1 MKKLFTTDLGALK
14 NNRAPFRLQNSKS
27 NFVAACGKEQ
37 TINIFDRHGERKFEI
52 PLPGEATDF
61 VWDPDGDN
69 LAIIEDKT
77 SSVTIWDSLSYKIS
91 QVTTGI
97 KDHLSAIC
105 WSRTGG
111 SLAIGSEK
119 GNLVIYSQNSAK
131 KISLLGKHTRRIN
144 SAAWNRNNVL
154 ALAGDDKLITINS
167 SDGDLLKQCSVRDLP
182 STIKFADGMQDA
194 SIKARDNTVSCVV
207 GRKNLLILNTEDMD
221 NPIELAFQQ
230 RYGDLVSYHWFG
242 DGYVMVGFSAGYF
255 IVVSTQKSELGKEI
269 YQVRDHKEGLCDIAL
284 SLTLNR
290 CATAG
295 DHCVKIHDLVNVREL
310 LAIIELEEDGQKN
323 EAQRTGTAVFRDNR
337 APCQLQWSEDGQLM
351 AVSTSRQLLHVF
363 LSQLPMLAA
372 TATPRTTNLTARL
385 TSLLE
390 VTIEPLPF
398 NKLSDQCQLQS
409 VPTYY
414 QTPQTVKVEM
424 EPTFIG
430 LGPKHLAVG
439 MNNHAWFYEL
449 TETGIEA
456 VSEYDYLDEI
466 NSIYLSE
473 NYAAAC
479 GPSGR
484 LTLHW
489 IDPKLFPTKESN
501 EYKEESQK
509 YLLTES
515 GNDRF
520 AKKQCTFP
528 DSKLEVGV
536 VTAFQ
541 LTENFLIYGTSTGHL
556 FYFHLDDWVH
566 LDEFHHSHPIVSLF
580 TAPSSTRVAIIDD
593 VGGAF
598 IYNPL
603 VNNAIELP
611 DFPASTT
618 RILWDIGEKENPLLV
633 ACDDTRM
640 TVYRC
645 FANGH
650 LLVRAGG
657 LSENTHTGL
666 HSASKQTAF
675 LQPGL
680 TKVANFHQS
689 IFERCRAVG
698 VTRVPYGHV
707 PLAVC
712 SGEMCFLNSN
722 GRLVL
727 QTLATHS
734 FRLYLTSPNQ
744 PSSAHDSQEVSKEP
758 ALSPLPTG
766 DGLEQPDRKSSVPRK
781 RSGKRDQSN
790 IDIGKLNPTELQ
802 SSFEQALRVGCFE
815 DACIFADR
823 LDNQRTWNQLGMACL
838 RVMHFDLAVRCFR
851 RSNNP
856 GLVLS
861 VRRIQ
866 STEDAYLLAG
876 YVAMILKEFDEAEQ
890 LFLASSKPRAALEM
904 RRDLLHWEAALQLA
918 RSLAPQEIPEIC
930 REYAVEMECLGDY
943 VNALMHFERAL
954 TPVDLN
960 DLVNTDGDRL
970 EADSGN
976 TSNTLESENVLRQ
989 KDEAFWQEHIMLC
1002 NAGIARNAIRLGDW
1016 KRGVQLAKES
1026 GNVALQ
1032 KECADILEQTKQWQE
1047 AASLYEMAACYEAAI
1062 TVYLRCKNFRRAG
1075 ELLRRVANAPRLQ
1088 LQYAKAREADGAYKE
1103 AVVAYEAAHDW
1114 DSVARLHLEKLGNP
1128 DEAVRVVQETK
1139 SIEGAKMIAKYFTR
1153 INDHASAIRFLVL
1166 SKCVDEA
1173 FQLARKH
1180 KKMELYAEVIGPE
1193 ANAGELQ
1200 SIACYFENEKNW
1212 YLAGKFYLLA
1222 KQYEKAVGLLLRSP
1236 YSENSPALDLALEAV
1251 GLAGDT
1257 RLTHF
1262 LIVYLMGEADGV
1274 PKDAR
1279 HLFRLYMVLKQYKEA
1294 ARTAVIIARE
1304 EQTAG
1309 NYRSAHD
1316 LLFSLVQELRQ
1327 RDLRV
1332 PSEMADNLAL
1342 LHSYVLAKVHV
1353 KHGDHLRAARML
1365 IRVAENIS
1373 KFPAHVVP
1381 ILTSTVIECQ
1391 KAGLKSA
1398 SFGYAAMLLRPEY
1411 REKLDPKHRRKFE
1424 TLVRRPDRKTES
1436 TEEDAEN
1443 RKTEQEP
1450 FTPCPLCSSPI
1461 TASSLYCTECRITLP
1476 YCIITGNH
1484 VVRSDFTVCPNCQ
1497 FPAIY
1502 SEFMSYVENT
1512 DSPNCPMCS
1521 VKVERESIRR
1531 ILDPSK
1537 ILAAWI
1543 SSTEEDE
1550 KTGED
1555 TENKSVSQEPTI

>member
-1 MKKLFTTDLGALK
+1 TIYHRLGGIEKQSGSFQTSEFKIQLRCSLRKGTNNKHFRPSWRKKIRNSFARVA
-14 NNRAPFRLQNSKS
+14 NRRFLRLSFS
-27 NFVAACGKEQ
+27 
-37 TINIFDRHGERKFEI
+37 
-52 PLPGEATDF
+52 EATDF

-144 SAAWNRNNVL
+144 SAAWNGNNIL
-154 ALAGDDKLITINS
+154 ALAGDDKTITINS

-182 STIKFADGMQDA
+182 SMIKFADGMHDA
-194 SIKARDNTVSCVV
+194 STKARDNTVSCVV

-242 DGYVMVGFSAGYF
+242 DGYIMVGFSAGYF
-255 IVVSTQKSELGKEI
+255 IVVSTQKSELGK
-269 YQVRDHKEGLCDIAL
+269 
-284 SLTLNR
+284 
-290 CATAG
+290 
-295 DHCVKIHDLVNVREL
+295 IHDLVNVREL
-310 LAIIELEEDGQKN
+310 LAIIELEEDGHNN
-323 EAQRTGTAVFRDNR
+323 ETQRTGTTVLRDNR

-351 AVSTSRQLLHVF
+351 AVSTSKQLLHVF
-363 LSQLPMLAA
+363 LSQLPTLAA

-398 NKLSDQCQLQS
+398 NNLSDQMQS
-409 VPTYY
+409 VSAFY

-489 IDPKLFPTKESN
+489 IDPKLFPTKESTKN
-501 EYKEESQK
+501 KEESQK

-515 GNDRF
+515 GNDEF
-520 AKKQCTFP
+520 AKKQCIFP
-528 DSKLEVGV
+528 DPKLEVGM

-566 LDEFHHSHPIVSLF
+566 LDEFHHSRSIVSLF
-580 TAPSSTRVAIIDD
+580 TSPSSTRVAVIDD

-603 VNNAIELP
+603 MNNAIELP
-611 DFPASTT
+611 DFPASIT
-618 RILWDIGEKENPLLV
+618 RILWDLGEKENPLLV

-650 LLVRAGG
+650 LLIRAGS
-657 LSENTHTGL
+657 LSGDTHTGL
-666 HSASKQTAF
+666 HSASKQTAC

-680 TKVANFHQS
+680 PKVANFHQS
-689 IFERCRAVG
+689 ICERTLPHFYFSSSHCVERCRAVG

-707 PLAVC
+707 PLAIC

-734 FRLYLTSPNQ
+734 FRLYLTSSNQ
-744 PSSAHDSQEVSKEP
+744 TSSAHDSQEVVKEP
-758 ALSPLPTG
+758 ALSPPPIG
-766 DGLEQPDRKSSVPRK
+766 DGPEQPERKSSVPRK

-838 RVMHFDLAVRCFR
+838 RVMHFNLAVRCFR

-861 VRRIQ
+861 IRRIQ
-866 STEDAYLLAG
+866 SIEDAYLLAG

-890 LFLASSKPRAALEM
+890 LFLASSKPHAALEM

-960 DLVNTDGDRL
+960 DLVNTDSDRL
-970 EADSGN
+970 EANSGDALN
-976 TSNTLESENVLRQ
+976 ILESENVFRQ

-1047 AASLYEMAACYEAAI
+1047 AASLYETAACYEAAI

-1075 ELLRRVANAPRLQ
+1075 DLLRRVANAPRLQ

-1139 SIEGAKMIAKYFTR
+1139 SVEGAKMIAKYFTR

-1193 ANAGELQ
+1193 ANVSELQ

-1222 KQYEKAVGLLLRSP
+1222 KQYEKVSNVGWILVFDVPDSR
-1236 YSENSPALDLALEAV
+1236 E
-1251 GLAGDT
+1251 
-1257 RLTHF
+1257 
-1262 LIVYLMGEADGV
+1262 YL
-1274 PKDAR
+1274 
-1279 HLFRLYMVLKQYKEA
+1279 HLKQF
-1294 ARTAVIIARE
+1294 R
-1304 EQTAG
+1304 
-1309 NYRSAHD
+1309 
-1316 LLFSLVQELRQ
+1316 
-1327 RDLRV
+1327 
-1332 PSEMADNLAL
+1332 
-1342 LHSYVLAKVHV
+1342 
-1353 KHGDHLRAARML
+1353 
-1365 IRVAENIS
+1365 
-1373 KFPAHVVP
+1373 
-1381 ILTSTVIECQ
+1381 
-1391 KAGLKSA
+1391 
-1398 SFGYAAMLLRPEY
+1398 
-1411 REKLDPKHRRKFE
+1411 
-1424 TLVRRPDRKTES
+1424 
-1436 TEEDAEN
+1436 
-1443 RKTEQEP
+1443 
-1450 FTPCPLCSSPI
+1450 
-1461 TASSLYCTECRITLP
+1461 
-1476 YCIITGNH
+1476 
-1484 VVRSDFTVCPNCQ
+1484 
-1497 FPAIY
+1497 
-1502 SEFMSYVENT
+1502 
-1512 DSPNCPMCS
+1512 
-1521 VKVERESIRR
+1521 
-1531 ILDPSK
+1531 
-1537 ILAAWI
+1537 
-1543 SSTEEDE
+1543 
-1550 KTGED
+1550 
-1555 TENKSVSQEPTI
+1555 

>member
-1 MKKLFTTDLGALK
+1 
-14 NNRAPFRLQNSKS
+14 
-27 NFVAACGKEQ
+27 
-37 TINIFDRHGERKFEI
+37 
-52 PLPGEATDF
+52 
-61 VWDPDGDN
+61 
-69 LAIIEDKT
+69 
-77 SSVTIWDSLSYKIS
+77 
-91 QVTTGI
+91 
-97 KDHLSAIC
+97 
-105 WSRTGG
+105 
-111 SLAIGSEK
+111 
-119 GNLVIYSQNSAK
+119 

-144 SAAWNRNNVL
+144 SAAWNGNNIL
-154 ALAGDDKLITINS
+154 ALAGDDKTITINS

-182 STIKFADGMQDA
+182 SMIKFADGMHDA
-194 SIKARDNTVSCVV
+194 STKARDNT
-207 GRKNLLILNTEDMD
+207 
-221 NPIELAFQQ
+221 
-230 RYGDLVSYHWFG
+230 
-242 DGYVMVGFSAGYF
+242 
-255 IVVSTQKSELGKEI
+255 
-269 YQVRDHKEGLCDIAL
+269 VRDHKEGLCDVAL

-310 LAIIELEEDGQKN
+310 LAIIELEEDGHNN
-323 EAQRTGTAVFRDNR
+323 ETQRTGTTVLRDNR

-351 AVSTSRQLLHVF
+351 AVSTSKQLLHVF
-363 LSQLPMLAA
+363 LSQLPTLAA

-398 NKLSDQCQLQS
+398 NNLSDQMQS
-409 VPTYY
+409 VSAFY

-489 IDPKLFPTKESN
+489 IICLFRQIDPKLFPTKESTKN
-501 EYKEESQK
+501 KEESQK

-515 GNDRF
+515 GNDEF
-520 AKKQCTFP
+520 AKKQCIFP
-528 DSKLEVGV
+528 DPKLEVGM

-566 LDEFHHSHPIVSLF
+566 LDEFHHSRSIVSLF
-580 TAPSSTRVAIIDD
+580 TSPSSTRVAVIDD

-603 VNNAIELP
+603 MNNAIELP
-611 DFPASTT
+611 DFPASIT
-618 RILWDIGEKENPLLV
+618 RILWDLGEKENPLLV

-650 LLVRAGG
+650 LLIRAGS
-657 LSENTHTGL
+657 LSGDTHTGL
-666 HSASKQTAF
+666 HSASKQTAC

-680 TKVANFHQS
+680 PKVANFHQS

-734 FRLYLTSPNQ
+734 FRLYLTSSNQ
-744 PSSAHDSQEVSKEP
+744 TSSAHDSQEVVKEP
-758 ALSPLPTG
+758 ALSPPPIG
-766 DGLEQPDRKSSVPRK
+766 DGPEQPERKSSVPRK

-838 RVMHFDLAVRCFR
+838 RVMHFNLAVRCFR

-861 VRRIQ
+861 IRRIQ
-866 STEDAYLLAG
+866 SIEDAYLLAG

-890 LFLASSKPRAALEM
+890 LFLASSKPHAALEM

-960 DLVNTDGDRL
+960 DLVNTDSDRL
-970 EADSGN
+970 EANSGDALN
-976 TSNTLESENVLRQ
+976 ILESENVFRQ

-1026 GNVALQ
+1026 GNAALQ

-1047 AASLYEMAACYEAAI
+1047 AASLYETAACYEAAI

-1075 ELLRRVANAPRLQ
+1075 DLLRRVANAPRLQ

-1139 SIEGAKMIAKYFTR
+1139 SVEGAKMIAKYFTR

-1193 ANAGELQ
+1193 ANVSELQ

-1222 KQYEKAVGLLLRSP
+1222 KQYEKAVGLLLRAP

-1443 RKTEQEP
+1443 RKTEQEA
-1450 FTPCPLCSSPI
+1450 FTPCPLCFSPI

-1484 VVRSDFTVCPNCQ
+1484 VIRSDFTVCPNCQ

-1502 SEFMSYVENT
+1502 SEFMSYIENT

-1537 ILAAWI
+1537 TLAAWI
-1543 SSTEEDE
+1543 SSTEEAE

-1555 TENKSVSQEPTI
+1555 AENKSLPQEPTI